1 MPAMPSPVS
10 ASRTSSSLNGLMIAR
25 ISFMMPPFANGT
37 MSRCNSRAKLREGG
51 RQRYFMR
58 KFCQAKY
65 ESFANW
71 AETQRI
77 CLNFRHALAGAP
89 EPCPYRQM
97 VRGARGKRALVY
109 PGLHRF
115 KIGRGKDTVEFCDG
129 AAAVKAVP
137 GVDEPMMLGEIGKA
151 APAI

>member
-1 MPAMPSPVS
+1 
-10 ASRTSSSLNGLMIAR
+10 
-25 ISFMMPPFANGT
+25 
-37 MSRCNSRAKLREGG
+37 
-51 RQRYFMR
+51 YFMR

-115 KIGRGKDTVEFCDG
+115 KVGRGKDTVEFCDG

-151 APAI
+151 APAIAPLIAIPHQDGGKRLALRDMGKDGARLLPAAEPRNVEVHADHAQPCLADA